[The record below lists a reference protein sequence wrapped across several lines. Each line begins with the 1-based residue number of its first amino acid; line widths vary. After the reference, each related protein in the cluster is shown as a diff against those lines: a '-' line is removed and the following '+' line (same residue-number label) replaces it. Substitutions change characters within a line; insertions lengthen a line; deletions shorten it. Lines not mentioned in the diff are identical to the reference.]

1 MMRILLQL
9 QQQKYRQLKDKR
21 RMHWQPLI
29 IRFAL
34 SIKYSST
41 SAYLVL
47 SKLFVLPSLR
57 DCTHWIKYPCSG
69 TNINAIQF
77 LIKDITQEGFDPLGF
92 KVAVLV
98 DEMKINVND
107 DIRKSFL
114 GYFEQW
120 RNEVEMKKK
129 ERRETLL
136 GLKITVF
143 SQDPIEIYFSHQRH
157 CGGSRDNPSVLEFC
171 NNTATLI
178 QQRSIYR
185 DGKTMNVK
193 AQESQRINVE
203 TLFPKR
209 KKMHKITVSPI
220 L

>member
-1 MMRILLQL
+1 MDLNDEDSAAISELVDDSSKAMDMQSFLSNICFQ

-107 DIRKSFL
+107 DIRS
-114 GYFEQW
+114 
-120 RNEVEMKKK
+120 
-129 ERRETLL
+129 
-136 GLKITVF
+136 
-143 SQDPIEIYFSHQRH
+143 
-157 CGGSRDNPSVLEFC
+157 
-171 NNTATLI
+171 
-178 QQRSIYR
+178 
-185 DGKTMNVK
+185 
-193 AQESQRINVE
+193 
-203 TLFPKR
+203 
-209 KKMHKITVSPI
+209 
-220 L
+220 